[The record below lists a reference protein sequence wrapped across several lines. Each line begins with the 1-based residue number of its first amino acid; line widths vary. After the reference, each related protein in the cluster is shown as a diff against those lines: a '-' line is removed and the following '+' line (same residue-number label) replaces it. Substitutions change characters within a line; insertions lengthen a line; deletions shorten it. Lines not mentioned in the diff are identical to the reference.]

1 MQASKGGLGAD
12 QRSLAVYARILGLSW
27 GVDIRFDERL
37 PTAMTDGKTIFLPLR
52 QQMGSEEDAILAEG
66 LVDHEAGVHCRQ
78 TDFDLGQTLLEGE
91 PAITLAI
98 SNILEDVWGER
109 ELCALKPGCGPTIDK
124 ALEIMLRRGVFRG
137 PDPKSEPAAHVV
149 NTVLMGLRTVKRGQ
163 VVLADLYK
171 AHRDFAEASLGP
183 ELVEKVWQ
191 KACEVDG
198 VSSTQQAI
206 ILAKEIVALI
216 AQQAQ
221 SQGDGQGQPPP
232 EQQQEHESQD
242 QDSAQAGAQHQA
254 QQQTQQDGQQSGQ
267 QPGQG
272 GNDKA
277 DQVGKGG
284 RPGQSARDGQ
294 TDPQRGKPGS
304 ASSGQDS
311 GNEKADQGEPHE
323 GAPSASGAS
332 QGTPKQGQSGSPG
345 QGSQE
350 GNGQPTAPASQPGS
364 GQPEEQ
370 PSPQPQPQPQPQP
383 SAQAEAQAKAQEM
396 ARKVLDA
403 TASQTG
409 SGEFADQLSKA
420 LGAAG
425 KAQKPTFGS
434 GDESAGARG
443 AGTRWD
449 LNTRELVDEVPYL
462 SQRIGELARPV
473 SIKLGNKLEDALTSL
488 VETAVDFRRSGR
500 RIQSRILPGVI
511 TAAKTRIFR
520 HQDEQEGIDT
530 SVLILTDI
538 SGSMRS
544 GFGGQMSCLEAA
556 YACTRALG
564 DVLDRFQVPF
574 AVRLF
579 GHQLTRVKS
588 FEQSW
593 RRHRLYM
600 TPITEGSTCTDQ
612 ALLSVVPEIAN
623 RQEQRKLLVLL
634 TDGIPADETAAAAAM
649 AEARRAGVEVAT
661 LLISASGAQAMNSFK
676 QVLDKFGIAHT
687 TVHQSEE
694 LANGMF
700 ASVKAAVQTQRV

>member
-1 MQASKGGLGAD
+1 MQASRQQGLGAD
-12 QRSLAVYARILGLSW
+12 TRSLAVYARILGLSW

-52 QQMGSEEDAILAEG
+52 QQMGSQEDAILAEG
-66 LVDHEAGVHCRQ
+66 LIDHEAGVHCRQ
-78 TDFDLGQTLLEGE
+78 TDFELGETLLKGE

-124 ALEIMLRRGVFRG
+124 ALDIMLRRGVFRG

-163 VVLADLYK
+163 VVFADLYK
-171 AHRDFAEASLGP
+171 AHREFAEASLGP
-183 ELVEKVWQ
+183 ELIEKVWQ
-191 KACEVDG
+191 KSCQVDQ
-198 VSSTQQAI
+198 VSSTKEAI
-206 ILAKEIVALI
+206 LLAKEIVALI

-221 SQGDGQGQPPP
+221 GQGSGQGQPPP
-232 EQQQEHESQD
+232 QNGDGQEQKAGQP
-242 QDSAQAGAQHQA
+242 GAQGTPAKEQES
-254 QQQTQQDGQQSGQ
+254 QQSGQ
-267 QPGQG
+267 KQPGQEPG
-272 GNDKA
+272 DRGNQQS
-277 DQVGKGG
+277 DQAKKDQ
-284 RPGQSARDGQ
+284 PAASSAQDGQ
-294 TDPQRGKPGS
+294 TSS
-304 ASSGQDS
+304 ASTEQDP
-311 GNEKADQGEPHE
+311 GNQANPGESSRTSP
-323 GAPSASGAS
+323 GNAGAS
-332 QGTPKQGQSGSPG
+332 QGAPKQGKDESAGAGDQQAKGPS
-345 QGSQE
+345 
-350 GNGQPTAPASQPGS
+350 GQPSNQAGS
-364 GQPEEQ
+364 GQPEGRPSEQ
-370 PSPQPQPQPQPQP
+370 KAEP
-383 SAQAEAQAKAQEM
+383 SAQEKAQAKAQE
-396 ARKVLDA
+396 AAKKVLKAD
-403 TASQTG
+403 ASQTG

-420 LGAAG
+420 LGAPG

-434 GDESAGARG
+434 GDEMAGARG
-443 AGTRWD
+443 AGNNWD
-449 LNTRELVDEVPYL
+449 IIARDLLAEEPPLTQHIGNL
-462 SQRIGELARPV
+462 SRPV
-473 SIKLGNKLEDALTSL
+473 AIKLGNKLEDALISI

-579 GHQLTRVKS
+579 GQQLTRVKS

-593 RRHRLYM
+593 RRHRAY
-600 TPITEGSTCTDQ
+600 ITSRTEASTCTDR
-612 ALLSVVPEIAN
+612 ALLSVVPEIAH

-661 LLISASGAQAMNSFK
+661 LLISANGAPAMNNFR
-676 QVLDKFGIAHT
+676 QVLDQFGIPHT
-687 TVHQSEE
+687 TVRVADE
-694 LANGMF
+694 LAAGMF
-700 ASVKAAVQTQRV
+700 ESVKTAMQAQRV

>member
-1 MQASKGGLGAD
+1 MQASRQQGLGAD
-12 QRSLAVYARILGLSW
+12 TRSLAVYARILGLSW

-52 QQMGSEEDAILAEG
+52 QQMGSQEDAILAEG

-78 TDFDLGQTLLEGE
+78 TDFELGETLLKGE

-124 ALEIMLRRGVFRG
+124 AIEIMLRRGVFRG

-163 VVLADLYK
+163 VVLADLFK
-171 AHRDFAEASLGP
+171 AHRDIAEASLGP

-191 KACEVDG
+191 KACQVDQ
-198 VSSTQQAI
+198 VSSTKEAI
-206 ILAKEIVALI
+206 NLAKEIVALI
-216 AQQAQ
+216 AHQAQ
-221 SQGDGQGQPPP
+221 GQSSGQEQPPP
-232 EQQQEHESQD
+232 EEGDGQEQEVGKPGAQGQPSKEQESQQSD
-242 QDSAQAGAQHQA
+242 QQKP
-254 QQQTQQDGQQSGQ
+254 GQ
-267 QPGQG
+267 QPGDG
-272 GNDKA
+272 GNEQSDQDKN
-277 DQVGKGG
+277 DQ
-284 RPGQSARDGQ
+284 PA
-294 TDPQRGKPGS
+294 
-304 ASSGQDS
+304 
-311 GNEKADQGEPHE
+311 
-323 GAPSASGAS
+323 APSAQEAQSSSATTGQGASNQTNPSESSRTSPGDAGAS
-332 QGTPKQGQSGSPG
+332 QGAPKQGQDESSGPRSEQAKGP
-345 QGSQE
+345 S
-350 GNGQPTAPASQPGS
+350 GQPSNQPPNQAGS
-364 GQPEEQ
+364 GQPEGKPSEQ
-370 PSPQPQPQPQPQP
+370 KAEP
-383 SAQAEAQAKAQEM
+383 SAQEKAQAKAQE
-396 ARKVLDA
+396 AAKKVLEA
-403 TASQTG
+403 NASQTG

-420 LGAAG
+420 LGAPG

-434 GDESAGARG
+434 GDETAGARG
-443 AGTRWD
+443 AGNNWD
-449 LNTRELVDEVPYL
+449 ISDRDLLVEDQALTQHIGKL
-462 SQRIGELARPV
+462 SRPV
-473 SIKLGNKLEDALTSL
+473 AIKLGNKLEDALISL

-544 GFGGQMSCLEAA
+544 AFGGQMSCLEAA

-579 GHQLTRVKS
+579 GDQLTRVKS

-593 RRHRLYM
+593 RRHRAYI
-600 TPITEGSTCTDQ
+600 TSRTEGSTCTDR
-612 ALLSVVPEIAN
+612 ALLSVVPEIAH

-661 LLISASGAQAMNSFK
+661 LLISANGAPPMNDFR
-676 QVLDKFGIAHT
+676 QVLDQFGIPHT
-687 TVHQSEE
+687 TVRVADE
-694 LANGMF
+694 LAAGMF
-700 ASVKAAVQTQRV
+700 ASVKTAMQAQRI

>member
-1 MQASKGGLGAD
+1 MQASNKDGLGAD
-12 QRSLAVYARILGLSW
+12 TRSLAVYARILGLSW

-52 QQMGSEEDAILAEG
+52 QQMGSQEDAILAEG

-109 ELCALKPGCGPTIDK
+109 ELCALKPGCAPTIDK

-149 NTVLMGLRTVKRGQ
+149 NTVLTGLRTVKRGQ

-171 AHRDFAEASLGP
+171 AHREFAEASLGP

-191 KACEVDG
+191 KACEVDQ
-198 VSSTQQAI
+198 VASTQQAI
-206 ILAKEIVALI
+206 VLAKEIVALI

-221 SQGDGQGQPPP
+221 GQGDEQGQPPP
-232 EQQQEHESQD
+232 EQQQGHESQD
-242 QDSAQAGAQHQA
+242 QESAQAGAQDQA
-254 QQQTQQDGQQSGQ
+254 QQQTQQDGPQPGQ

-272 GNDKA
+272 GNDEA
-277 DQVGKGG
+277 DQEGKGG
-284 RPGQSARDGQ
+284 QSGQPAQDGQ

-311 GNEKADQGEPHE
+311 GNEQASQGEPGT
-323 GAPSASGAS
+323 GAPGAPGSSGAS
-332 QGTPKQGQSGSPG
+332 QGAPKQGQSASPG
-345 QGSQE
+345 QGSRS
-350 GNGQPTAPASQPGS
+350 GTGQPTAPASQPGA

-370 PSPQPQPQPQPQP
+370 QSQASPQPQPQPKP

-425 KAQKPTFGS
+425 KAHKPTFGS
-434 GDESAGARG
+434 GDESPGARG

-449 LNTRELVDEVPYL
+449 LNARDLVDEVPHL

-488 VETAVDFRRSGR
+488 VETAVDFRRTGR

-538 SGSMRS
+538 SGSMLS
-544 GFGGQMSCLEAA
+544 GFGGQMSCL
-556 YACTRALG
+556 
-564 DVLDRFQVPF
+564 
-574 AVRLF
+574 
-579 GHQLTRVKS
+579 
-588 FEQSW
+588 
-593 RRHRLYM
+593 
-600 TPITEGSTCTDQ
+600 
-612 ALLSVVPEIAN
+612 
-623 RQEQRKLLVLL
+623 
-634 TDGIPADETAAAAAM
+634 
-649 AEARRAGVEVAT
+649 
-661 LLISASGAQAMNSFK
+661 
-676 QVLDKFGIAHT
+676 
-687 TVHQSEE
+687 
-694 LANGMF
+694 
-700 ASVKAAVQTQRV
+700 